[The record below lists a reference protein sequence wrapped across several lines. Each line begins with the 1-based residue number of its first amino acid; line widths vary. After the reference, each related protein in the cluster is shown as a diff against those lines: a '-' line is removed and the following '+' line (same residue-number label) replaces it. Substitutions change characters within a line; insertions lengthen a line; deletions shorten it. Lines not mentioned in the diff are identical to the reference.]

1 MMFEKFVPHKI
12 DKICEKCPF
21 LKSPSVFPS
30 EDELKKFKKNPPKLI
45 IIGINPG
52 QSEIEQGKVFVGKS
66 GDFLWSALSS
76 YGITREN
83 CFATNM
89 VHCFDK
95 EIKITV
101 PIIKR
106 CKYYLDKEI
115 EGINCDRFLLLGN
128 VPVQGI
134 LGLTL
139 TEIKDKVVLKDNKY
153 FAIMAHP
160 AAYMRK
166 YGSDAKSRFIS
177 DTLKVLDRL
186 FNNDLKKEKIKYKFF
201 KDANELIRIL
211 KQLDEVAIDLETS
224 SIEWQFGDI
233 KLLGVGNDKF
243 AFVTDNVTKDLIL
256 ELSKHKLIG
265 HNIKFDLKWIYDKFG
280 IWLPIHADTQLAAY
294 IIDQNRKH
302 YSLQSLCYEY
312 VPELVHYG
320 EDIKGSKDWKTYINP
335 EYNASD
341 VIKTARLYKILK
353 DKLKD
358 KDFLWNFLIKAER
371 ALMKMEYKG
380 VLVDT
385 KYLDILTKKFERK
398 LQILKKKIESMTDG
412 FLDNVDVKFLPQN
425 LLRFYKKRLI
435 NKTPFNPS
443 SDHDIRLLFYGVYGL
458 SYKDYKSFKNE
469 VLLKLEDKYPIA
481 GYISKYRKFEKLFST
496 YGKGIKS
503 KLINGVAYTNF
514 NLTRTIT
521 GRTSSGSELGR
532 EEHKFNFQNL
542 PRTGGVREMIVA
554 RPNKLFLGSDYSTIE
569 VCIAGALSR
578 DEKLIEILKSGKDVH
593 TMIAS
598 TIFNIPYE
606 KVQKEQRQFAK
617 SVTFGILYG
626 MTSIGLAKRLNI
638 SEAEAQQLID
648 SFFGQFSQIRETIDR
663 CVSFV
668 ERNHYINTPF
678 GRIRKFDKFDEE
690 TKRQAFNTVV
700 QSVASDIMLISLGD
714 INEIIEESLL
724 EERIYPVIE
733 AHDEIIFEIDNDEKF
748 IREMEE
754 FITYEMTKGIRK
766 RHELVDKL
774 LGPIDLAVETKL
786 SKRWQ
791 SKV

>member
-1 MMFEKFVPHKI
+1 MLFEKFVPHKI

-30 EDELKKFKKNPPKLI
+30 KDELKKFKENPPKLI

-52 QSEIEQGKVFVGKS
+52 QTEIEQGKVFVGKS

-76 YGITREN
+76 YGINRKD

-101 PIIKR
+101 PIIRR

-115 EGINCDRFLLLGN
+115 ENIDCNKFLLLGN
-128 VPVQGI
+128 VPVQGM

-139 TEIKDKVVLKDNKY
+139 TEIKNKVVLKDNKY
-153 FAIMAHP
+153 FAILPHP
-160 AAYMRK
+160 ASYMRK

-177 DTLKVLDRL
+177 DALKVLNEL
-186 FNNDLKKEKIKYKFF
+186 FNNKLKKEKIKYKFIENS
-201 KDANELIRIL
+201 NELIKIL
-211 KQLDEVAIDLETS
+211 KQLDEVTIDLETS
-224 SIEWQFGDI
+224 AIEWQFGDI
-233 KLLGVGNDKF
+233 KLLGIGNHKF
-243 AFVTDNVTKDLIL
+243 AFVTNDITKELIL

-265 HNIKFDLKWIYDKFG
+265 HNIKFDLKWIYDKFK

-302 YSLQSLCYEY
+302 YNLQSLCYEY
-312 VPELVHYG
+312 VPELIHYG

-341 VIKTARLYKILK
+341 VIKTARLYNILR

-358 KDFLWNFLIKAER
+358 KIFLWNFLLKAER

-385 KYLDILTKKFERK
+385 RYLDLLTQKFERR
-398 LQILKKKIESMTDG
+398 LQILKKKIESMTTD
-412 FLDNVDVKFLPQN
+412 FLDNINVKFLPESLMQ
-425 LLRFYKKRLI
+425 FYRKRLI
-435 NKTPFNPS
+435 NKVPFNPS

-458 SYKDYKSFKNE
+458 SYKDYKSFKRE
-469 VLLKLEDKYPIA
+469 VLLELEDKYPIA
-481 GYISKYRKFEKLFST
+481 GYISKYRKFEKLYST
-496 YGKGIKS
+496 YAKGIKA
-503 KLINGVAYTNF
+503 KLINGIAYTNF
-514 NLTRTIT
+514 NLTKTIT

-542 PRTGGVREMIVA
+542 PRTGGVREMIIA
-554 RPNKLFLGSDYSTIE
+554 RPNKLFLGSDYSMIE
-569 VCIAGALSR
+569 VCVAGALSR

-598 TIFNIPYE
+598 MIFNIPYE
-606 KVQKEQRQFAK
+606 KVQKQQRQFAK

-626 MTSIGLAKRLNI
+626 ITPIGLAKRLGI
-638 SEAEAQQLID
+638 SEDKAQELID
-648 SFFGQFSQIRETIDR
+648 NFFERFPQIGETIDR
-663 CVSFV
+663 CVRFV
-668 ERNHYINTPF
+668 EKNHYINTPF

-714 INEIIEESLL
+714 IDEIIENRLL
-724 EERIYPVIE
+724 DERIYPIIE

-748 IREMEE
+748 IKEMEE
-754 FITYEMTKGIRK
+754 FIIYEMTKGIRE

-774 LGPIDLAVETKL
+774 LGSIDLRVETKI